1 MDISN
6 SYKGSAFNNISRS
19 AAYVLPPE
27 FKIFL
32 ISPRLNRHGIHHI
45 SKKKEK
51 NNNNKK

>member
-45 SKKKEK
+45 SKK
-51 NNNNKK
+51 NNKKKY